1 LLEPRGGIFKRLVLG
16 AVLIVFA
23 TSAATAGAL
32 FDEVNALV
40 GAFERGQTLE
50 LDDELAQAD
59 AGKPQTILLLG
70 SDTRAKG
77 ARDYEGRKARGRSD
91 TMMLVRLDPK
101 QDQIAVLSLPRDLKV
116 QIPGHGVDKLN
127 AAYALGGVKLT
138 LNTIKQF
145 TGLRV
150 NHVVN
155 IDFRGFRKAINALGC
170 VYVDVDRRYFN
181 DNTAGEQYATIDIKP
196 GYQRL
201 CDQDALDYV
210 RYRHTDN
217 DLIRA
222 ARQQGFLR
230 QMKSQIGVAKIIRDR
245 KALIKIFGKYTSSD
259 IGGSRKKILRI
270 LKLVIASA
278 NKPLHQI
285 HFTARSLSDEQ
296 GYVTAGSEETHR
308 LADEFL
314 GADTGDEDKQIG
326 NKKRK
331 RKKKRDTTPV
341 RLVDASGMG
350 KQMAL
355 QLVNQGAKGL
365 DLYYPRQLTP
375 RASFIAPPRFYTL
388 RDKKGRKHRAF
399 RMVIGYGD
407 IGEYYG
413 LQGTTWRKPPILSG
427 PREERKTGSRTV
439 EVFYDGERVRL
450 VAWRTRSAA
459 YWISNTLTQKLTLR
473 QMLALVRAT
482 KPL

>member
-1 LLEPRGGIFKRLVLG
+1 MGIWKRLVLG
-16 AVLIVFA
+16 AFLIVMASSF
-23 TSAATAGAL
+23 ATAGAL

-40 GAFERGQTLE
+40 GAFERGQTLQ

-77 ARDYEGRKARGRSD
+77 ARDYEGKESRGRSD
-91 TMMLVRLDPK
+91 TMMLVRLDK
-101 QDQIAVLSLPRDLKV
+101 DQPRIAVLSLPRDLKV

-138 LNTIKQF
+138 LKTIKQF

-155 IDFRGFRKAINALGC
+155 VDFRGFRKAVNALGC
-170 VYVDVDRRYFN
+170 VYADVDRRYFN
-181 DNTAGEQYATIDIKP
+181 DNTGGEQYATIDIKP

-222 ARQQGFLR
+222 ARQQDFLR
-230 QMKSQIGVAKIIRDR
+230 QMKSQIGLRKIIRER
-245 KALIKIFGKYTSSD
+245 RELIKIFGKYTSSD

-270 LKLVIASA
+270 LKLVVESA
-278 NKPLHQI
+278 NKPIHQI
-285 HFTARSLSDEQ
+285 HFTANSLSDKQ
-296 GYVTAGSEETHR
+296 GFVTASSKETHR

-314 GADTGDEDKQIG
+314 GADDGPETGTTSS
-326 NKKRK
+326 
-331 RKKKRDTTPV
+331 RKKKKSRRRQGPV
-341 RLVDASGMG
+341 RLVDSSGIG

-355 QLVNQGAKGL
+355 QLVNQGAKGI
-365 DLYYPRQLTP
+365 DLYYPRMLTP
-375 RASFIAPPRFYTL
+375 GASFIAPPRYYTL
-388 RDKKGRKHRAF
+388 RDKRKKKHRAF
-399 RMVIGYGD
+399 RMVIGYGM

-413 LQGTTWRKPPILSG
+413 LQGTTWRKPPILAG
-427 PREERKTGSRTV
+427 PREERQAGGRTV
-439 EVFYDGERVRL
+439 EVFYNGDRVRL
-450 VAWRTRSAA
+450 VAWRTRDAA
-459 YWISNTLTQKLTLR
+459 YWITNTLSQKLTLR
-473 QMLALVRAT
+473 QLLALVRAT